1 MGELNIMNYKPILK
15 IYERRKTSVCIG
27 VIAIMIGGGYYLKS
41 PYQNC
46 VRTIDK
52 KIEEV
57 RNKLATETDVNT
69 RVELESEQEGLFNKR
84 LSCKEKTW

>member
-1 MGELNIMNYKPILK
+1 M
-15 IYERRKTSVCIG
+15 
-27 VIAIMIGGGYYLKS
+27 S

-46 VRTIDK
+46 LRTVEK

-69 RVELESEQEGLFNKR
+69 RVELESEQEGLFNHGKSAKSR
-84 LSCKEKTW
+84 FVKNDERISKKNN